1 MTDDQ
6 IEALSEAELVA
17 LRDLLNRLI
26 PVAAAIEKAGGEAD
40 ISLTIDRGAAA
51 ALITLSTEV

>member
-26 PVAAAIEKAGGEAD
+26 PVAAAIEKAGGAD
-40 ISLTIDRGAAA
+40 ISLTLERGAAA